1 MHRPVKS
8 ASLIAATLL
17 LSLASPLERIGI
29 SLKIS
34 NALAQAPTSQD
45 RTVKEVAMPKAS
57 SDDPVTPKLCQ
68 NLQLLRTFES
78 AATSVVVNP
87 DGQTFV
93 SGERDGTIK
102 FWDLKTGEVLRTLK
116 GHPGEVESLAI
127 SSDGRIL
134 ASGSSNYNFKD
145 NNSNIDI
152 KIWNLHTGELL
163 HTLDESTDSSK
174 YMSVAISPDGQT
186 LISSWNKVIKIWNLS
201 TGELLRTLKGESDI
215 AAIAVSPVSQILVS
229 SDDRTIKLWNLA
241 TGELLRTFSGAS
253 GVKAIFISPDGQ
265 TLVSNTDREIKLWNL
280 QSGELLRTF
289 NRYSGFVHSVAI
301 SPDGQTL
308 ASGTSDGIELWNL
321 LTGDAICTL
330 PKPDTSNSVTFSRDG
345 QTLIRSSQSITSSE
359 NARVDVMLLSE
370 ACPSQPALQQ
380 QAQANRLNEIA
391 LQQFNQG
398 NFRAALKPLWQ
409 ALDVYRELCDRA
421 GTGKTLYNL
430 GEAYL
435 NSRNHRTALGFY
447 ELALPIFRELGDR
460 IGEADA
466 LNGIGDVY
474 TVHPRYSDSLELDHF
489 SKALEFLNQALAI
502 YREVNHRAGEA
513 NILNDIGLI
522 YTITKRYTRS
532 LDYFQQALKIYR
544 GTGNLAKQAE
554 TVRYIRQVYRIQ
566 HQPERASEVYQQE
579 LTVRQTIS
587 DSLPDSFTSL
597 AAKRTILNE
606 LVEGYYHLEQYPQA
620 VESLQQLLA
629 ISRASGERYE
639 ELEILYKIAEVYH
652 HWGQYSQALE
662 FYQQALMLTS
672 ETRSILYKSIIL
684 NEMGE
689 IYLSIYQ
696 YSQALEFFQRALAL
710 KETNERA
717 VLNNIGLV
725 YEKKGEYSQA
735 LEFFHKALVLPDKQ
749 SNSSGSLSIGGATLV
764 DSLDRL
770 VAITKQPLGSK
781 EEAKIGK
788 EAEISRGTALVNI
801 GEIYRK
807 LGQYPRALDFLE
819 RALTTFKL
827 SKDSPQQAVT
837 LNNIGVVYKSQGK
850 YQKALESYQKALA
863 IKRELGD
870 EAGEALVLN
879 NIGEIYRNQG
889 QYPQALEY
897 YQKALEIFQPF
908 RRNNIFNVIVED
920 ATQALE
926 ISQPI
931 NNRKGKGATLH
942 NLGVVYNEL
951 GQYSK
956 ALSFY
961 QQALVIRREIGDKL
975 GEGITLNNIGV
986 IYNQLGKN
994 SQALKYY
1001 QQALAVKREARDKAG
1016 EGTALNNIGLV
1027 YDELGQHSQALES
1040 LNQALTIF
1048 RQLGDQAS
1056 VGNTLDSIGTV
1067 YTSLKQYPQAL
1078 ESYQQALGLLKKV
1091 GNRAGERTTLSNIGF
1106 LLEKQNQPELAIIFY
1121 KQSVNLTEIIR
1132 TELQVLPREEQESY
1146 TQTVADSYRALANL
1160 LLSQG
1165 RILEAQKVLELLKV
1179 QEIRDFAKDTRAG
1192 ESSSG
1197 IDISQTEKAI
1207 LDKYGS
1213 LIAFGQRVYECKQ
1226 TACSQLNELNAQLE
1240 ELTRQYNQSV
1250 ATFEAQIRTRRAS
1263 DDGSF
1268 DPRLL
1273 GNAQAIVESQPGTV
1287 LIYPFVLDNKIWLL
1301 WVGKGGVVKSHPISH
1316 IGQKQL
1322 SELVVKFRSLLN
1334 DPASDIAQVQATG
1347 KELYDILLK
1356 PIELEL
1362 TTNNI
1367 QNLVFALDRVTRYI
1381 PMSALH
1387 DGQNYLIEKYTV
1399 STVLSAEL
1407 TNTKQY
1413 SLTNPK
1419 ATSVLA
1425 LGLSEAKA
1433 GFNPLPHVPDELDA
1447 VVRQDSTDRR
1457 GIYPGLE
1464 FLNQAFNR
1472 EVLRNNL
1479 INQQVLHI
1487 ATHGKFVPTSYL
1499 DSFLLLGTGEK
1510 LTIEDIKALPYMPD
1524 VQLVVLSAC
1533 ESALG
1538 GNLDGIEISS
1548 MSYYFLSRGAK
1559 AVMASLWLVNDA
1571 STSQLMQQFYSNLAA
1586 GTSTAPVTKAQ
1597 ALRQAQLSMLSG
1609 EARTTI
1615 NNDSRRSLGLT
1626 PRLSSSAASTPS
1638 KTPGFSHPY
1647 YWAPF
1652 ILIGNGF

>member
-29 SLKIS
+29 TLFIS
-34 NALAQAPTSQD
+34 KALAQAPTSQGQ
-45 RTVKEVAMPKAS
+45 TSKEVATPKAS
-57 SDDPVTPKLCQ
+57 PVNPATQQLCQ
-68 NLQLLRTFES
+68 NLQLLHTFES
-78 AATSVVVNP
+78 SATSVVVNP

-102 FWDLKTGEVLRTLK
+102 V
-116 GHPGEVESLAI
+116 
-127 SSDGRIL
+127 
-134 ASGSSNYNFKD
+134 
-145 NNSNIDI
+145 
-152 KIWNLHTGELL
+152 WNL
-163 HTLDESTDSSK
+163 K
-174 YMSVAISPDGQT
+174 
-186 LISSWNKVIKIWNLS
+186 
-201 TGELLRTLKGESDI
+201 
-215 AAIAVSPVSQILVS
+215 
-229 SDDRTIKLWNLA
+229 
-241 TGELLRTFSGAS
+241 
-253 GVKAIFISPDGQ
+253 
-265 TLVSNTDREIKLWNL
+265 
-280 QSGELLRTF
+280 
-289 NRYSGFVHSVAI
+289 
-301 SPDGQTL
+301 
-308 ASGTSDGIELWNL
+308 
-321 LTGDAICTL
+321 TGDAICTL
-330 PKPDTSNSVTFSRDG
+330 PKPNTSNSVTFSQDG

-359 NARVDVMLLSE
+359 NGSVDVMLLSE
-370 ACPSQPALQQ
+370 ACPSQPALQR

-391 LQQFNQG
+391 LQEFNQG
-398 NFRAALKPLWQ
+398 NYRAALEPLWQ
-409 ALDVYRELCDRA
+409 ALD
-421 GTGKTLYNL
+421 
-430 GEAYL
+430 
-435 NSRNHRTALGFY
+435 
-447 ELALPIFRELGDR
+447 
-460 IGEADA
+460 
-466 LNGIGDVY
+466 
-474 TVHPRYSDSLELDHF
+474 
-489 SKALEFLNQALAI
+489 I
-502 YREVNHRAGEA
+502 YRE
-513 NILNDIGLI
+513 
-522 YTITKRYTRS
+522 
-532 LDYFQQALKIYR
+532 
-544 GTGNLAKQAE
+544 TGNLAKQAE
-554 TVRYIRQVYRIQ
+554 TLRYIRQVYRIQ
-566 HQPERASEVYQQE
+566 YQPDRASEVYQQE
-579 LTVRQTIS
+579 LAVRQTIS
-587 DSLPDSFTSL
+587 DSLRDSSTSL

-606 LVEGYYHLEQYPQA
+606 LAEGYYQLRQYSQA
-620 VESLQQLLA
+620 VDSLQQLLA
-629 ISRASGERYE
+629 ISRTSAERYE
-639 ELEILYKIAEVYH
+639 EMKTLYKIAEVYH
-652 HWGQYSQALE
+652 HWGQYPQALE

-672 ETRSILYKSIIL
+672 ETRSISYKSIIL
-684 NEMGE
+684 NEMGK
-689 IYLSIYQ
+689 IYLSIEQ
-696 YSQALEFFQRALAL
+696 YSHALEFFQRALAL

-725 YEKKGEYSQA
+725 YAKMGEHYQA
-735 LEFFHKALVLPDKQ
+735 LEFFHKALVLPG
-749 SNSSGSLSIGGATLV
+749 NYRSLGQLNFSLDATLV
-764 DSLDRL
+764 TSINRL
-770 VAITKQPLGSK
+770 ATSPEQPLGSK
-781 EEAKIGK
+781 EEANFLM
-788 EAEISRGTALVNI
+788 EAEIGRGTALVNI
-801 GEIYRK
+801 GEVYRK
-807 LGQYPRALDFLE
+807 LGQYRRALDFLE

-827 SKDSPQQAVT
+827 SKDSPRQAVT
-837 LNNIGVVYKSQGK
+837 LNNIGVVYKSQGEYK
-850 YQKALESYQKALA
+850 KALESYQKALA

-870 EAGEALVLN
+870 KAGEALVLN

-889 QYPQALEY
+889 QYPQALEH
-897 YQKALEIFQPF
+897 YQQALKIFKPF
-908 RRNNIFNVIVED
+908 RDVHIEGRNIIISGEGGNINILDSTLNDSLPNRIISVNFDGALKVI
-920 ATQALE
+920 
-926 ISQPI
+926 INQPLSH
-931 NNRKGKGATLH
+931 RRGEGATLH

-951 GQYSK
+951 GQYSI
-956 ALSFY
+956 ALNLY
-961 QQALVIRREIGDKL
+961 EQALAIRKEIGDKVE
-975 GEGITLNNIGV
+975 EGNTLNNIGIV
-986 IYNQLGKN
+986 YNQLGQN

-1001 QQALAVKREARDKAG
+1001 QQALAVKREASDKAG
-1016 EGTALNNIGLV
+1016 EGTTLNNIGLV

-1040 LNQALTIF
+1040 LNQSLAIF

-1056 VGNTLDSIGTV
+1056 VGNTLDSMGTV

-1078 ESYQQALGLLKKV
+1078 EYYQQALGLLRKV
-1091 GNRAGERTTLSNIGF
+1091 GNRAGERTTLSNIGS
-1106 LLEKQNQPELAIIFY
+1106 LLEKQNQPELSVIFY
-1121 KQSVNLTEIIR
+1121 KQSVNLTEVIR

-1146 TQTVADSYRALANL
+1146 TQTVADTYRALANL

-1213 LIAFGQRVYECKQ
+1213 LIAFGQRVFECKQ

-1250 ATFEAQIRTRRAS
+1250 ATFEAEIRTRRAA

-1273 GNAQAIVESQPGTV
+1273 GNAQAIVEAQPGTV
-1287 LIYPFVLDNKIWLL
+1287 LIYPFVLNEKIWLL

-1356 PIELEL
+1356 PIESEL
-1362 TTNNI
+1362 KTNNI

-1387 DGQNYLIEKYTV
+1387 DGNNYLIENYSI

-1407 TNTKQY
+1407 TNTKEH
-1413 SLTNPK
+1413 SLTNPQ

-1447 VVRQDSTDRR
+1447 VVRKNSTDSQ

-1472 EVLRNNL
+1472 EVLRNHL
-1479 INQQVLHI
+1479 VNQQVLHI

-1524 VQLVVLSAC
+1524 IQLVVLSAC

-1571 STSQLMQQFYSNLAA
+1571 STSQLMQQFYSKLAA
-1586 GTSTAPVTKAQ
+1586 ETPIAPVTKAQ
-1597 ALRQAQLSMLSG
+1597 ALRQAQLSMLRG
-1609 EARTTI
+1609 EAVTTI
-1615 NNDSRRSLGLT
+1615 NAAPRRSLGIR
-1626 PRLSSSAASTPS
+1626 PRLSSSAASTYS
-1638 KTPGFSHPY
+1638 KAPGFSHPY

-1652 ILIGNGF
+1652 ILIGNGL